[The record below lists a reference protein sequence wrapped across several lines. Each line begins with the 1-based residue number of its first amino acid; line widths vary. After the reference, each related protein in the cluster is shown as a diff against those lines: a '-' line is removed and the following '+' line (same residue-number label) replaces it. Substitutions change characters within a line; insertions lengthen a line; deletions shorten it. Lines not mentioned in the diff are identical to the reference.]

1 MWQPGKGSKSN
12 RMNMVKKLVFFNN
25 SLNHHQVNVA
35 DELYKLLGDDY
46 AYVCT
51 IDPNIAGLK
60 GGSDYST
67 RPYCIIAASSS
78 DNYKKAMSLALE
90 AEVCVFGAESLSFAI
105 ERAKNNPKGL
115 SFELGERW
123 LKRGWINV
131 LSPRFRTWWLA
142 YMRYFRK
149 ANFYK
154 LCASAFAAGDHYKLH
169 TYRGKC
175 FKWGYFTHVE
185 EDFDVEA
192 SMLDVSTSEI
202 TPLMWCG
209 RFLMLKHPELP
220 VQMAKKLK
228 EKGYRFILSIYG
240 DEGNAAKHDS
250 VYPKKKLEALIG
262 ELGVSDCVQLMG
274 SRPNEDILEA
284 MRKNA
289 IFLFTSDRYEGW
301 GAVANESMANGCVLV
316 ASDAIGSTPYL
327 IKEGFNGL
335 SFKSCDVFSLTKKV
349 EWLLSHTSDLKQ
361 MRNNAIRVMRDI
373 WSPKHAAESLLKLID
388 DLKQGKDVCV
398 KDGPASIA

>member
-1 MWQPGKGSKSN
+1 
-12 RMNMVKKLVFFNN
+12 MNMVKRLVFFNN

-35 DELYKLLGDDY
+35 DEFYKLLGNDY

-51 IDPNIAGLK
+51 IDPNKVGLK

-78 DNYKKAMSLALE
+78 DNYNKALSFAHE

-105 ERAKNNPKGL
+105 ERAKNNPRGL

-123 LKRGWINV
+123 LKRGWVNV

-169 TYRGKC
+169 TYKGKC
-175 FKWGYFTHVE
+175 FKWGYFTQVC

-192 SMLDVSTSEI
+192 STLDASKSEI
-202 TPLMWCG
+202 TPLMWCS
-209 RFLMLKHPELP
+209 RFLIWKHPELP
-220 VQMAKKLK
+220 VLMAAKLK
-228 EKGYRFILSIYG
+228 AKGYKFHVNMYG
-240 DEGNAAKHDS
+240 DEGNAAKHDA
-250 VYPKKKLEALIG
+250 VYPRKKLEELITKLNVG
-262 ELGVSDCVQLMG
+262 DCVSLMG
-274 SRPNEDILEA
+274 NRPNNEILEA
-284 MRKNA
+284 MRRSA

-301 GAVANESMANGCVLV
+301 GAVANEAMSNGCALV
-316 ASDAIGSTPYL
+316 GSNCIGSIPYL
-327 IKEGFNGL
+327 IEYRRNGL
-335 SFKSCDVFSLTKKV
+335 IFKSEDVDSLTECV
-349 EWLLSHTSDLKQ
+349 RELLDNHSQLES
-361 MRNNAIRVMRDI
+361 MRKEAVNTMQTL
-373 WSPKHAAESLLKLID
+373 WSPMVAAQHLLQLID
-388 DLKQGKDVCV
+388 DLINDRPCPIKV
-398 KDGPASIA
+398 GPCSKAL

>member
-1 MWQPGKGSKSN
+1 MI
-12 RMNMVKKLVFFNN
+12 KKLVFFNN

-35 DELYKLLGDDY
+35 DEFYKLLGNDY

-51 IDPNIAGLK
+51 IDPEKAGLK

-78 DNYKKAMSLALE
+78 DNYNKAMSLALE

-115 SFELGERW
+115 SFELSERW

-131 LSPRFRTWWLA
+131 LSPRFRTWWMA

-192 SMLDVSTSEI
+192 SKQDASTSEI
-202 TPLMWCG
+202 TPLMWCS
-209 RFLMLKHPELP
+209 RFLMWKHPELP
-220 VQMAKKLK
+220 VLMAAKLK
-228 EKGYRFILSIYG
+228 AKGYKFHIDMYG
-240 DEGNAAKHDS
+240 DEGNAAKHDA
-250 VYPKKKLEALIG
+250 VYPRKKLEELIAR
-262 ELGVSDCVQLMG
+262 LNVTDCVSLMG
-274 SRPNEDILEA
+274 NRPNAEVLEA
-284 MRKNA
+284 MSKSA

-327 IKEGFNGL
+327 IKGGYNGFMFESG
-335 SFKSCDVFSLTKKV
+335 DVNSLTAKV
-349 EWLLSHTSDLKQ
+349 EWLLNHDDEMKQ
-361 MRNNAIRVMRDI
+361 MELNARNTMVEV
-373 WSPKHAAESLLKLID
+373 WSPKNAAKNFLQLLR
-388 DLKQGKDVCV
+388 DLQFVRSCSV
-398 KDGPASIA
+398 KSGPASLAELIYH

>member
-1 MWQPGKGSKSN
+1 
-12 RMNMVKKLVFFNN
+12 MVKKLVFFNN

-51 IDPNIAGLK
+51 IDPNKAGLK

-67 RPYCIIAASSS
+67 RPYCIIAASSP
-78 DNYKKAMSLALE
+78 DNYLKAMSLAHN
-90 AEVCVFGAESLSFAI
+90 AEVCVFGAESLPFAI
-105 ERAKNNPKGL
+105 ERAKNSPECL

-123 LKRGWINV
+123 LKRGWVNV
-131 LSPRFRTWWLA
+131 LSPRFRTWWIA

-175 FKWGYFTHVE
+175 FKWGYFTNVD
-185 EDFDVEA
+185 EDIDVEA

-228 EKGYRFILSIYG
+228 EKGYRFILSMYG

-274 SRPNEDILEA
+274 IRPNEDILEA
-284 MRKNA
+284 MRRSA

-327 IKEGFNGL
+327 VKEGYNG
-335 SFKSCDVFSLTKKV
+335 FTFESCDVNSLTAKV
-349 EWLLSHTSDLKQ
+349 EWLLTHTDELKK
-361 MRNNAIRVMRDI
+361 MELNARNTMIEV
-373 WSPKHAAESLLKLID
+373 WSPKNAAKNLLKLIS
-388 DLKQGKDVCV
+388 DLQFGHSCSV
-398 KDGPASIA
+398 KIGPASLAGHNHD